1 MNPYP
6 GLIHRAQIG
15 STNFVYSIFMN
26 VLCSLTLELKS
37 RNRMSDKVTLNVF
50 KNVLRTIERQF
61 WKSIYMRLQ
70 KWFFLIASCMLSRAQ
85 IDGENQGLL
94 RRKTFYL
101 FFFLLS
107 FAEISLHRILGTDR
121 FRTRSMIISSYNM
134 LTALPARLQ
143 LLST

>member
-1 MNPYP
+1 
-6 GLIHRAQIG
+6 
-15 STNFVYSIFMN
+15 
-26 VLCSLTLELKS
+26 
-37 RNRMSDKVTLNVF
+37 MSDKVTLNVPIQ
-50 KNVLRTIERQF
+50 KCSMNNGETIL
-61 WKSIYMRLQ
+61 KGHMRLQ
-70 KWFFLIASCMLSRAQ
+70 KLFLLIASCMLSRAQ

-121 FRTRSMIISSYNM
+121 FRARSMIISSYNM

-143 LLST
+143 LF

>member
-1 MNPYP
+1 
-6 GLIHRAQIG
+6 
-15 STNFVYSIFMN
+15 
-26 VLCSLTLELKS
+26 
-37 RNRMSDKVTLNVF
+37 
-50 KNVLRTIERQF
+50 
-61 WKSIYMRLQ
+61 
-70 KWFFLIASCMLSRAQ
+70 MLSRAQ

-121 FRTRSMIISSYNM
+121 FRTRSMISSYNM

-143 LLST
+143 LF

>member
-1 MNPYP
+1 
-6 GLIHRAQIG
+6 
-15 STNFVYSIFMN
+15 
-26 VLCSLTLELKS
+26 
-37 RNRMSDKVTLNVF
+37 
-50 KNVLRTIERQF
+50 
-61 WKSIYMRLQ
+61 MRLQ
-70 KWFFLIASCMLSRAQ
+70 KSFFLIASCMLSRAQ

-143 LLST
+143 LLSTYTQYGFIRSGVIITVLRHCLVVSQIFKKPKISSLFFLKLLKSLVLFLIMAFLIKQYCV

>member
-1 MNPYP
+1 
-6 GLIHRAQIG
+6 
-15 STNFVYSIFMN
+15 
-26 VLCSLTLELKS
+26 
-37 RNRMSDKVTLNVF
+37 
-50 KNVLRTIERQF
+50 
-61 WKSIYMRLQ
+61 MRLQ
-70 KWFFLIASCMLSRAQ
+70 KSFFLIASCMLSRAQ

-121 FRTRSMIISSYNM
+121 FRARSMIISSYNM

-143 LLST
+143 LLRTYTQYGFIRNGVIISVLRHCLVVSQTFKTPKISSLFFLKLLKILVLFLIKAFLIRQYCV